1 MLEELLTLFEKVVD
15 SKKKKRMDF
24 QKLLKQKLV
33 QHADRY
39 AFLDP
44 FAGEFEYID
53 QRIIFS
59 GKASEAHLVDGV
71 FTIVKEM
78 ALELGLLSTLIENL
92 DSWSLKYAED
102 LARFDIRF

>member
-1 MLEELLTLFEKVVD
+1 MLEELLTVFQKVLGL
-15 SKKKKRMDF
+15 KKKKKMDF

-33 QHADRY
+33 LSAERY

-44 FAGEFEYID
+44 FAGEFDYFD
-53 QRIIFS
+53 QRITFS
-59 GKASEAHLVDGV
+59 GKASDADLVNGI

-92 DSWSLKYAED
+92 DSWSLKYSED
-102 LARFDIRF
+102 LAIFDIRF